1 MDPLA
6 VAANAASRIIE
17 PQVFPRAWMPMV
29 AGFGAMFA
37 LALTHERPHE
47 ILGIAA
53 MLLAIHFGFADIL
66 PWLLRACGFAAPP
79 LFKSHR
85 WNLAFVEMNRLLFL
99 KPFRRWFG
107 RRHAITATFILSGIF
122 HEAALS
128 FPAGAG
134 WGGPLLYFSLHAVLI
149 HLRGI
154 GRFATWLFILVPLP
168 LLFHGQFRAT
178 FVVPFDRW
186 LGSLLAS
193 QELLPFAI
201 TIAGIGHFLV
211 LVASLQV
218 PTRLGWREDIAMRTQ
233 PLARAL
239 AAQTGA
245 FWTIRILVD
254 IFGYDH
260 RDWPPGNAMVTGHA
274 LLTTLLLCLAGTY
287 WIVAVR

>member
-1 MDPLA
+1 
-6 VAANAASRIIE
+6 
-17 PQVFPRAWMPMV
+17 
-29 AGFGAMFA
+29 
-37 LALTHERPHE
+37 
-47 ILGIAA
+47 

-79 LFKSHR
+79 LFNRPWAARSLDDFWSHR

-107 RRHAITATFILSGIF
+107 RRHAITATFILSGLF

-134 WGGPLLYFSLHAVLI
+134 WGDPLLYFSLHAVLI

-168 LLFHGQFRAT
+168 LLFHASFRGT
-178 FVVPFDRW
+178 FVVPFYRW
-186 LGSLLAS
+186 LGSLLAT
-193 QELLPFAI
+193 QELLPLAI

-218 PTRLGWREDIAMRTQ
+218 PARLGWREDIAKLTRFNQKIFWVYSIFILFCIVSFGSLTLLFREDLAMRTQ

-239 AAQTGA
+239 AALIGA

-254 IFGYDH
+254 IFWYDH

-274 LLTTLLLCLAGTY
+274 LLTTLFLCLAGTY
-287 WIVAVR
+287 WIVALR